1 MAAAPARTR
10 ASGHA
15 WAAIR
20 ALVSRLDVLPK
31 TQPLGKVEYRPLLV
45 AYVAGAAAIAAGA
58 AAITVRTPPDG
69 VALAIGA
76 AIVFLMAL
84 YAVRALPGVQTH
96 WTPSVFLNLGL
107 SVTLGPPGAAA
118 AAVAESLGGGIRL
131 RNGWFRMLF
140 NLANFFLA
148 NLTAWAVFLAITDT
162 IGGLAGLVIGG
173 LFAGLAQYCI
183 NYGMNGLVIRIANP
197 AVHMKVVVRGQLS
210 GLPYSIGYGVA
221 TFTFVIVHRSAG
233 ALGFIGLMVP
243 VILLQGYLIVFARR
257 VRAYEEQRA
266 AHQRERVE
274 LLQKAVE
281 ASEAERRRIARDLH
295 DGVVQNLAGMAFTL
309 TATASQ
315 LKGKAEI
322 GADEGLVDVL
332 EQSAEETRL
341 AMKDLRTLIIEIA
354 PPTLR
359 REGLHA
365 ALLEILHTLKSGG
378 TKTRLELP
386 SNLRLRPDR
395 ASLVF
400 RVAQEVLR
408 NVVAHAEAKHVTVAL
423 KEADGMAILKIMDD
437 GKGFSED
444 QVARRRAQGH
454 VGTSAIVELAEDAG
468 GTLDIQSEV
477 GKGTRVT
484 LSVPAE

>member
-1 MAAAPARTR
+1 MFETQTRPATQVGSPTR
-10 ASGHA
+10 GQAKDA
-15 WAAIR
+15 KPMDQ
-20 ALVSRLDVLPK
+20 LDRKPLKPTEPFWK
-31 TQPLGKVEYRPLLV
+31 STQPPRPIDSSP
-45 AYVAGAAAIAAGA
+45 AY
-58 AAITVRTPPDG
+58 
-69 VALAIGA
+69 
-76 AIVFLMAL
+76 
-84 YAVRALPGVQTH
+84 Q
-96 WTPSVFLNLGL
+96 
-107 SVTLGPPGAAA
+107 
-118 AAVAESLGGGIRL
+118 ESEP
-131 RNGWFRMLF
+131 
-140 NLANFFLA
+140 
-148 NLTAWAVFLAITDT
+148 
-162 IGGLAGLVIGG
+162 
-173 LFAGLAQYCI
+173 Q
-183 NYGMNGLVIRIANP
+183 
-197 AVHMKVVVRGQLS
+197 S
-210 GLPYSIGYGVA
+210 GS
-221 TFTFVIVHRSAG
+221 RSSDA
-233 ALGFIGLMVP
+233 
-243 VILLQGYLIVFARR
+243 
-257 VRAYEEQRA
+257 
-266 AHQRERVE
+266 
-274 LLQKAVE
+274 
-281 ASEAERRRIARDLH
+281 
-295 DGVVQNLAGMAFTL
+295 
-309 TATASQ
+309 
-315 LKGKAEI
+315 
-322 GADEGLVDVL
+322 
-332 EQSAEETRL
+332 
-341 AMKDLRTLIIEIA
+341 DLRTLIIEIA